1 MHAAVGLEVAV
12 VGLSHQSVRGV
23 KDEHLTVLQLS
34 GLAREPGEPR
44 VRDQSS
50 WACLNGRDHRALL
63 KE

>member
-12 VGLSHQSVRGV
+12 VGSSHQSGRGV

-34 GLAREPGEPR
+34 GLAREPR

-50 WACLNGRDHRALL
+50 WTCLNGRDRRALL